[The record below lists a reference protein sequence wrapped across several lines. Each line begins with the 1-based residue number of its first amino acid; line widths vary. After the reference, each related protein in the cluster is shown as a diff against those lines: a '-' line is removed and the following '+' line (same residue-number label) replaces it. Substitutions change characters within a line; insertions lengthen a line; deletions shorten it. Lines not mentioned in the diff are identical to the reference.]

1 MTTPRVSVVVPAL
14 NEAPNLPFVLPLIPQ
29 WVDEVILV
37 DGRSSDGTA
46 AVAQSLWAGLKVI
59 EQEGVGK
66 GNALRAGFNAASGEI
81 IVMLDADGS
90 TLPSEIP
97 SFVGALVGGADFAK
111 GSRFAQGGGS
121 ADISLFRR
129 LGNQGFVLMARLLF
143 GGRYTDLCYGYNA
156 FWKRHLG
163 VLALDADGFEI
174 ETMMNLRALHRG
186 LKVVEIPS
194 FEARRHFGSSRLRP
208 VPDGFRVLR
217 TVLLERLRR
226 RAKQPEP
233 APVMVGEVVTLAL
246 AAATEVGTNGKALEV
261 GTNGKA
267 LEVGTSGN
275 GIAGNGH
282 AGHSN
287 GERLATLPYQAGAVL
302 ASYPPSTG
310 SGNGH
315 GPGSPQA
322 SVVIL
327 CGGRGSRLRP
337 LTDVVPKPLVEVAGR
352 PILWH
357 IMNHYSASGFKS
369 FDLCL
374 GYNGNLIKDYFLNF
388 YLRHTDFSM
397 RLNEWPPQVLTRPR
411 HAPDWEVTCV
421 DTGDPSVQTG
431 ARLRRIEPYLKSPY
445 FLCTYGDA
453 VSDVDLEA
461 LVAFHQSHG
470 RIATVTGVHAPAG
483 ASTSRFGS
491 LRIEDDTRVVQF
503 AEKVKTATATDSG
516 YINAGFFVFN
526 RGLFD
531 YLAGGDDCVLE
542 SGPLQRLAADDQL
555 RVFKH
560 EGFWQCMD
568 TAKERDRLDD
578 ILKSRAWNDLTRN
591 SQPVEG
597 TALA

>member
-1 MTTPRVSVVVPAL
+1 
-14 NEAPNLPFVLPLIPQ
+14 
-29 WVDEVILV
+29 
-37 DGRSSDGTA
+37 
-46 AVAQSLWAGLKVI
+46 
-59 EQEGVGK
+59 
-66 GNALRAGFNAASGEI
+66 
-81 IVMLDADGS
+81 
-90 TLPSEIP
+90 
-97 SFVGALVGGADFAK
+97 
-111 GSRFAQGGGS
+111 
-121 ADISLFRR
+121 
-129 LGNQGFVLMARLLF
+129 MARLLF

-156 FWKRHLG
+156 FWKRHLE

-226 RAKQPEP
+226 RVRQAAP
-233 APVMVGEVVTLAL
+233 APGLGGEVVTLPL
-246 AAATEVGTNGKALEV
+246 AVATEVATNGNALEPA
-261 GTNGKA
+261 TNGNA
-267 LEVGTSGN
+267 LLATNGN
-275 GIAGNGH
+275 GNGH
-282 AGHSN
+282 AVHSN
-287 GERLATLPYQAGAVL
+287 GDGLATLPYQAGAVL
-302 ASYPPSTG
+302 GSYQPTTG

-315 GPGSPQA
+315 GPGAAA

-374 GYNGNLIKDYFLNF
+374 GYNGDLIKDYFLNF

-483 ASTSRFGS
+483 AATSRFGS
-491 LRIEDDTRVVQF
+491 LRIEDGNRVVQF
-503 AEKVKTATATDSG
+503 AEKVRTAPATDSG

-531 YLAGGDDCVLE
+531 YLSAGDDCVLE
-542 SGPLQRLAADDQL
+542 SGPLQRLAAADQL

-597 TALA
+597 SALA